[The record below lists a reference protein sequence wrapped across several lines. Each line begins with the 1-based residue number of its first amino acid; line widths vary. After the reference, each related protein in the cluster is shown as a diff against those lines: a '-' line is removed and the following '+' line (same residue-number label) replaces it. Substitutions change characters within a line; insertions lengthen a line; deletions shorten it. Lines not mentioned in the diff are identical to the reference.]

1 MVLKILFT
9 INTFTFWFTLWYKVL
24 SFLKRY
30 FIEKC
35 LSLSCL
41 IHKTITPSL
50 YGHDKSLHKLKYFD
64 TIRERLK
71 YHKLGGRVKKILK
84 MGG

>member
-9 INTFTFWFTLWYKVL
+9 INTFTWWYKVL

-35 LSLSCL
+35 LSVSCL

-50 YGHDKSLHKLKYFD
+50 YGHYKGLHKLKYFD
-64 TIRERLK
+64 TIGERLK
-71 YHKLGGRVKKILK
+71 YHKLGRRV
-84 MGG
+84 GEQ